1 MIYKF
6 SPKNDSPRKAAGQA
20 AKKIPL
26 CAKKSAAADSQR
38 RGVAKVKTPLRLC
51 CSAPLREQI
60 RRGGLAKKGSRQG
73 QDSDPS

>member
-26 CAKKSAAADSQR
+26 CAKKKNISQR
-38 RGVAKVKTPLRLC
+38 KGVAKVKTPLRLC
-51 CSAPLREQI
+51 CSAP
-60 RRGGLAKKGSRQG
+60 
-73 QDSDPS
+73 